1 MPTEM
6 TTNAYNVEPGDNLLL
21 NGSWIDVKDCGE
33 TNDGQGTW
41 LTLRPK
47 NGPDFDHTL
56 DSFKTVTVRR

>member
-21 NGSWIDVKDCGE
+21 DGSWIDVKDCGE
-33 TNDGQGTW
+33 TNDGHGTW

-47 NGPDFDHTL
+47 NGPDFDRTL